1 MKILLASANAA
12 TFVERDAR
20 ILRERH
26 TITEYIIPHHLWP
39 SAEAIRLARSHDLVV
54 LWFATVRALPLVLAL
69 KASGKPLVTI
79 IGGYEAVHL
88 PEIRYGTARKPID
101 RQITM
106 FLLRASRR
114 IVSVS
119 RSSQDSLLQHFPC
132 DAAKL
137 AIIAHGFEDLAAG
150 RDLTKTREVLSVG
163 NINRSLWLVKGQR
176 EFFGAAAAMP
186 ETPFVHVG
194 RVDLALLAREF
205 GKLPP
210 NLTLMGRLPFERVLE
225 LYARAAVY
233 VQISQHESFGCST
246 AEAMLF
252 SCFPVVSNRFALP
265 EVVGDC
271 GAVVDNL
278 EIPSVC
284 AAISKALAA
293 PPESRERARRRILD
307 EFSYAKRR
315 DALLGLVDQVAGEKA
330 ERSAE

>member
-26 TITEYIIPHHLWP
+26 SVTEYIIPSHLWP
-39 SAEAIRLARSHDLVV
+39 SAESMRLVRAHDLVV

-69 KASGKPLVTI
+69 TACKKPLVTI

-88 PEIRYGTARKPID
+88 PEIGYGTAHKPID
-101 RQITM
+101 RQITK
-106 FLLRASRR
+106 FILRKSRR

-119 RSSQDSLLQHFPC
+119 RSSQESLVKNFVC
-132 DAAKL
+132 DPASL
-137 AIIAHGFEDLAAG
+137 AIIPHGFEDLAAD
-150 RDLTKTREVLSVG
+150 RDLTKSREVLSVG
-163 NINRSLWLVKGQR
+163 NIYRSLWLVKGQR

-186 ETPFVHVG
+186 EIPFIHVG
-194 RVDLALLAREF
+194 SVDLELLAREF

-210 NLTLMGRLPFERVLE
+210 NLTLMGRLPFERVVE

-233 VQISQHESFGCST
+233 VQLSRHESFGCST

-252 SCFPVVSNRFALP
+252 GCFPVVSNRFALP

-271 GAVVDNL
+271 GAVVDKL
-278 EIPSVC
+278 EVSSVC
-284 AAISKALAA
+284 AAIARALDA
-293 PPESRERARRRILD
+293 PPASREKARRRILE

-315 DALLGLVDQVAGEKA
+315 DALLSLIEQVAGEAKPG
-330 ERSAE
+330 